1 MDEKRDIKSDMKT
14 GIFALTRYMTSSLFG
29 IAFCLTPVGVSE
41 AVSGNAEQV
50 EWADLQSQPVPAAD
64 HRMAWGKGPEQFGE
78 LRLPGGEGPHP
89 VAVIIHGGCWR
100 NAFNLDHTA
109 HLASALNDAGVATW
123 SLEYRRLGDDGG
135 GWPGTFRDVVAG
147 FEYLS
152 RIADRF
158 DLDLDRVVAVGHSA
172 GGHLALWL
180 AGRHRQ
186 PAREW
191 FENKSSL
198 ELSGVVAL
206 APIANLAEYAA
217 GSGSCNRAAIELM
230 EGGPDELPDRYAL
243 ADPIRRLPVGVP
255 VMLVHGQADPIV
267 PPAQSAVFAEK
278 ANAAGDEV
286 ELIRID
292 GAGHFDLIAPF
303 SPFWP
308 RVESALR
315 WMWADPD

>member
-1 MDEKRDIKSDMKT
+1 MKT

-29 IAFCLTPVGVSE
+29 LALWLTPVGVSG
-41 AVSGNAEQV
+41 AVSGDSEQV
-50 EWADLQSQPVPAAD
+50 EWADLQSRPVPAAD

-78 LRLPGGEGPHP
+78 LRLPQGEGPHP

-100 NAFNLDHTA
+100 NAFSLEHTA

-123 SLEYRRLGDDGG
+123 SLEYRRLGDEGG

-158 DLDLDRVVAVGHSA
+158 DLDLERVVAVGHSA

-191 FENKSSL
+191 FDNGSSPDL
-198 ELSGVVAL
+198 AGVVAL
-206 APIANLAEYAA
+206 APIANLAGYAA
-217 GSGSCNRAAIELM
+217 DSGSCNRAVTELM
-230 EGGPDELPDRYAL
+230 AGGPDERPDRYAL

-267 PPAQSAVFAEK
+267 PADQSAAYAEK
-278 ANAAGDEV
+278 ARAAGDDI
-286 ELIRID
+286 ELVTIKR
-292 GAGHFDLIAPF
+292 AGHFDLIAPF

-308 RVESALR
+308 RIEAAVR
-315 WMWADPD
+315 RMWTDPY

>member
-1 MDEKRDIKSDMKT
+1 MKKQL
-14 GIFALTRYMTSSLFG
+14 FALPHCMISSLF
-29 IAFCLTPVGVSE
+29 CLALLLIPISVTGEVLGEV
-41 AVSGNAEQV
+41 EQV
-50 EWADLQSQPVPAAD
+50 EWADLQSRPVPAAD

-78 LRLPGGEGPHP
+78 LRLPDGEGPHP
-89 VAVIIHGGCWR
+89 VAFIIHGGCWR
-100 NAFNLDHTA
+100 NAFSLDHTA

-135 GWPGTFRDVVAG
+135 GWSGTFRDVVAG

-152 RIADRF
+152 RIAERF
-158 DLDLDRVVAVGHSA
+158 NLDLDRVVAVGHSA

-191 FENKSSL
+191 FENESSP

-217 GSGSCNRAAIELM
+217 GSGSCNRAAFELM
-230 EGGPDELPDRYAL
+230 EGGSDEQPDRYAL
-243 ADPIRRLPVGVP
+243 ADPNRRLPIGVP
-255 VMLVHGQADPIV
+255 VTLVHGQADLIV
-267 PPAQSAVFAEK
+267 PPAQSADFAEK

-315 WMWADPD
+315 RMWAVPD